1 MHYCECDIQIQSVVA
16 VSDDGEV
23 PVISDSSEWASLY
36 RPLLPSV
43 ADPNEA
49 PTEMAPSTPL
59 AEEGRH
65 LQFLKLHIWNLIKE
79 LLLLWMMLLVQPR
92 ALRERKL

>member
-1 MHYCECDIQIQSVVA
+1 M
-16 VSDDGEV
+16 SDDGEV

-43 ADPNEA
+43 VDPNEA
-49 PTEMAPSTPL
+49 PTEVAPSTPL
-59 AEEGRH
+59 AEEGETPSN
-65 LQFLKLHIWNLIKE
+65 QFLKLHIWNLIKE

-92 ALRERKL
+92 ALRERKP